1 MNKPNMSRYQF
12 WNKQTLGLVLGVALI
27 VFLLNFFKGWSVRFQ
42 PPFVFEYNIVS
53 PMTQEELDRQDKAIM
68 KAIILDEMVENAVKE
83 QCPSGEKGKETTEQT
98 NTLLRTSGEARATVI
113 EGQASWYGATPEECL
128 GCNPNFIM
136 ANGEKLDGKVKT
148 IACAVGTTC
157 NDFPIGSLVEVINL
171 ENMMTTNARVTDT
184 GGFAKYN
191 RVADISKAVKGAINC
206 EGLCRV
212 RVTVLE
218 RGSL

>member
-12 WNKQTLGLVLGVALI
+12 WNKQTLGLVLGVALL
-27 VFLLNFFKGWSVRFQ
+27 VFLLNFFKGWSIRFQ
-42 PPFVFEYNIVS
+42 PPFVFEYDFLS
-53 PMTQEELDRQDKAIM
+53 PMTQEELDRQDEAIM
-68 KAIILDEMVENAVKE
+68 KAIILDEMVKEAVNSE
-83 QCPSGEKGKETTEQT
+83 CSSGEKIENTTKQT
-98 NTLLRTSGEARATVI
+98 NASPGASAKARATVV
-113 EGQASWYGATPEECL
+113 EGLASWYGATPEECL

-136 ANGEKLDGKVKT
+136 ANGQKLDDKVKT

-206 EGLCRV
+206 KGLCQV

-218 RGSL
+218 RGAL

>member
-27 VFLLNFFKGWSVRFQ
+27 VFLLSFFKGWSVRFQ

-53 PMTQEELDRQDKAIM
+53 PMSQEELDRQDEAIM

-83 QCPSGEKGKETTEQT
+83 QCPNGEKDTDTTEQT
-98 NTLLRTSGEARATVI
+98 NTLLRAPGEARATVI

-136 ANGEKLDGKVKT
+136 ANGQKLDDKVKT

-157 NDFPIGSLVEVINL
+157 NDFPVGSLVEVLNL
-171 ENMMTTNARVTDT
+171 ENMMVTNARVTDT
-184 GGFAKYN
+184 GGFARYN

-206 EGLCRV
+206 KGLCRV